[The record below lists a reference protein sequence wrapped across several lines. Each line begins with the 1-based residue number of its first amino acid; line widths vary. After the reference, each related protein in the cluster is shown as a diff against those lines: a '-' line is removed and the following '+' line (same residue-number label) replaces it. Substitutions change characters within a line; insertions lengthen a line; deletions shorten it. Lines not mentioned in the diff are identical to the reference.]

1 MHIDCIHGLAK
12 EYLVVF
18 FFFFSYISLQI
29 LDKLKALAFY
39 REFLR
44 FSVAN
49 V

>member
-12 EYLVVF
+12 EYLVV
-18 FFFFSYISLQI
+18 FFFSYISLQI

>member
-18 FFFFSYISLQI
+18 FFFSYIFLQI
-29 LDKLKALAFY
+29 LDRLKALAFY